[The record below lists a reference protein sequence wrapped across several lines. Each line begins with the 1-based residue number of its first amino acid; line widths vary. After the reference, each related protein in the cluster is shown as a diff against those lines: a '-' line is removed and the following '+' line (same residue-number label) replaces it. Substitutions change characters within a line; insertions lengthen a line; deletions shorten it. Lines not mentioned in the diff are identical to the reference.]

1 MSDDGLLPGER
12 LNVVDRVVAFFNPNA
27 GFHRMAAR
35 EALHEFGYDA
45 ANPGTRRGGSG
56 GMSKN
61 ANSESHVNGRDR
73 IKIMWDARDLAT
85 NDWIGGVL
93 GRVVLY
99 VLGDLSCRSNTGDPE
114 IDALYDADFN
124 NWAGLGEE
132 TDDNSENESLLTDCD
147 MTGRHN
153 LLKMGQLGLLAM
165 LVDGDHGF
173 IPVPDENPDGSP
185 AANIRFQQ
193 IESDRIGS
201 PIEAAVGENYIG
213 GMTVD
218 AATGRIQTVRV
229 FDRTRFGN
237 YINPKE
243 LDPWNFIHLWDP
255 FRCDQYR
262 GVSALKAITPHS
274 RDIKE
279 WLASEK
285 MAGKV
290 QSQYAA
296 LVGSKDPYAKN
307 GAAKWEGKTTEGTP
321 TQNAEYGKILRMAEG
336 ESFSFVQPGNRPS
349 GAFLAGLQTIVRI
362 IAICLDLPYGFVWD
376 LSTLGG
382 VSQRVEVE
390 QAQRRI
396 NYFRRIVKDQ
406 FLRRARRMR
415 LARSIAFGLLPPHPN
430 WRKCQWHFGKWIT
443 TDAGYETQND
453 IAMVK
458 MGGMPMDG
466 FTEKYGH
473 GGILEVARKNAST
486 IKALQGLAAE
496 TGVPIE
502 MLVPDWQPQATDQLA
517 SMATPPPP
525 PPKPGSLEAVGD
537 KGAGQIVEI
546 LSQVTTGQLD
556 RQSAVE
562 TLVTVYGISREK
574 AEAIVPEQGK
584 QIDTKA
590 E

>member
-1 MSDDGLLPGER
+1 MAMSEDGLLPGDR
-12 LNVVDRVVAFFNPNA
+12 LNRWDRIVTYFAPTTGFN
-27 GFHRMAAR
+27 RMAAR

-45 ANPGTRRGGSG
+45 ANPGIRRGSSG

-61 ANSESHVNGRDR
+61 ANSESHVKGRDR

-99 VLGDLSCRSNTGDPE
+99 VLGDLACRSNTGDPE
-114 IDALYDADFN
+114 TDALYDADFN

-132 TDDNSENESLLTDCD
+132 NEDNSEDEALLTDCD

-165 LVDGDHGF
+165 LVDGDHGYL
-173 IPVPDENPDGSP
+173 PVPDTDEDGKP
-185 AANIRFQQ
+185 LANIRFQQ
-193 IESDRIGS
+193 IEADRIGS
-201 PIEAAVGENYIG
+201 PIEAAVGEDYIG

-218 AATGRIQTVRV
+218 TGTGRIKSVRV

-243 LDPWNFIHLWDP
+243 IEPWNFIHLWDP

-262 GVSALKAITPHS
+262 GVSALKAITPHA

-279 WLASEK
+279 WLSSEK
-285 MAGKV
+285 AAGKT
-290 QSQYAA
+290 QSQWAA

-307 GAAKWEGKTTEGTP
+307 GAAKWEGKTADGTP
-321 TQNAEYGKILRMAEG
+321 TQKAEYGQILRMAEG

-349 GAFLAGLQTIVRI
+349 GAFLAGLQALVRI

-376 LSTLGG
+376 LATLGG

-390 QAQRRI
+390 QCQRRI
-396 NYFRRIVKDQ
+396 NYFRRIIKDQ

-415 LARSIAFGLLPPHPN
+415 LARQIAFQNLPPHPN
-430 WRKCQWHFGKWIT
+430 WKNCTWHFGKWIT
-443 TDAGYETQND
+443 TDAGYETTND

-458 MGGMPMDG
+458 MGGFPMDS
-466 FTEKYGH
+466 FTEKYGR
-473 GGILEVARKNAST
+473 ARTARPSRRCRR
-486 IKALQGLAAE
+486 
-496 TGVPIE
+496 
-502 MLVPDWQPQATDQLA
+502 WQP
-517 SMATPPPP
+517 S
-525 PPKPGSLEAVGD
+525 
-537 KGAGQIVEI
+537 
-546 LSQVTTGQLD
+546 
-556 RQSAVE
+556 
-562 TLVTVYGISREK
+562 
-574 AEAIVPEQGK
+574 
-584 QIDTKA
+584 
-590 E
+590 